1 MAKVNQTRDEQQI
14 VIDGFADSW
23 VCKDG
28 ESGTFLVVADGV
40 CLSVNE
46 STAAAA
52 IAAARAYAS
61 DNAQGVADA
70 VATLRQRIG

>member
-1 MAKVNQTRDEQQI
+1 MAKVTQTRDEQQVAI
-14 VIDGFADSW
+14 EGFSDSW

-28 ESGTFLVVADGV
+28 GGTFLVVADGV

-46 STAAAA
+46 PTAAAA